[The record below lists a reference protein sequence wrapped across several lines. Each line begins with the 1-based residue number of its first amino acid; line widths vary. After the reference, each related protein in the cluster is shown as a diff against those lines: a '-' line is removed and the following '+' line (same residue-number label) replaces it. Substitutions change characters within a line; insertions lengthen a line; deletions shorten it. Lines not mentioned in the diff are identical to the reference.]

1 MKFDELFK
9 PKPGSEAEF
18 RQKIIEELNQEI
30 KSLKSEVKEQA
41 VLNGK
46 GSEREARY
54 LAACSEYRA
63 KLDKLEAENA
73 ALRKD
78 KERLELERCEC
89 LRTMDLALNSNEGLR
104 QENESLQT
112 ALDHQMG
119 YQRELRADKDR
130 LDWLDKTGCWLTI
143 TGQKNFISGSARAVI
158 DAAMGEGKE

>member
-18 RQKIIEELNQEI
+18 RQKIIDELNQEI

-73 ALRKD
+73 
-78 KERLELERCEC
+78 
-89 LRTMDLALNSNEGLR
+89 
-104 QENESLQT
+104 
-112 ALDHQMG
+112 
-119 YQRELRADKDR
+119 ELRADKAR
-130 LDWLDKTGCWLTI
+130 LDWLDEKGCWLTI
-143 TGQKNFISGSARAVI
+143 PGARSFLSGASRAVI
-158 DAAMGEGKE
+158 DAARKEAQP